1 MDGVQQEVDVV
12 VIGGGPAGAVCAADL
27 ARRGRRVTVF
37 EREHHPRFHLGESL
51 LPGSVE
57 VLDAIGVLPEV
68 RARFQTK
75 RGARFVDGADERRAA
90 RYVFAEAYHARFDH
104 AFQVPRD
111 EFDEILFRRAAA
123 LGAETREGWEVT
135 RVLFHAGRATGVAAR
150 AGDGRMETLLA
161 RYVVDASGRD
171 AVIPRKQGPVERI
184 PHLDRTALFAQ
195 VRGAWRDT
203 GEREGDIQIV
213 LFGSGVDRGW
223 FWLIPFSDGRS
234 SAGAVVSSAWMR
246 GRAGMGPE
254 ALFDA
259 AVAQA
264 PVVGRML
271 GGSQR
276 LFAPRATA
284 DFSFRVGSMRGD
296 GWLAIGDA
304 SGFLDPLFST
314 GAHVAM
320 AGGLRAA
327 KALDEA
333 LAAGQDD
340 AARFE
345 AWEREMRSG
354 TNLFLGAVQAFY
366 AGDLTDHLFADPQHP
381 FLRRAI
387 TSLLAGDVFDR
398 SPPWRRELATRFPV
412 IKDAG

>member
-1 MDGVQQEVDVV
+1 
-12 VIGGGPAGAVCAADL
+12 
-27 ARRGRRVTVF
+27 
-37 EREHHPRFHLGESL
+37 
-51 LPGSVE
+51 
-57 VLDAIGVLPEV
+57 
-68 RARFQTK
+68 
-75 RGARFVDGADERRAA
+75 
-90 RYVFAEAYHARFDH
+90 
-104 AFQVPRD
+104 
-111 EFDEILFRRAAA
+111 
-123 LGAETREGWEVT
+123 
-135 RVLFHAGRATGVAAR
+135 
-150 AGDGRMETLLA
+150 
-161 RYVVDASGRD
+161 
-171 AVIPRKQGPVERI
+171 
-184 PHLDRTALFAQ
+184 
-195 VRGAWRDT
+195 
-203 GEREGDIQIV
+203 
-213 LFGSGVDRGW
+213 
-223 FWLIPFSDGRS
+223 
-234 SAGAVVSSAWMR
+234 
-246 GRAGMGPE
+246 
-254 ALFDA
+254 
-259 AVAQA
+259 
-264 PVVGRML
+264 ML